1 MTSNRTLQNNPA
13 NRFRVVWGPQ
23 RFYLS
28 IGWKTLIAFALVVF
42 IPMFGLMAITERTLR
57 HAMEEETLRAM
68 EANLRGAWRV
78 YHERSNNLR
87 SALMQSANSPEAV
100 QFVKTRNSHA
110 LSALLTRNAAQL
122 PFTDVWLVI
131 DAQQRVLARRQAGS
145 NGRLLLNNLV
155 NRAYTTLEPVVS
167 TELLSNELFLVEN
180 PLKYSNLTPH
190 VMSQAVVVPIVE
202 EGKLF
207 GAFVGLILMNDDE
220 WLPNAIHDYLSIDA
234 ALFGSV
240 IQESRIIS
248 ASSHPNNIWASGLL
262 SPITL
267 SDTIERGETFRG
279 SLLINDIP
287 SYVIA
292 EPINNLEGHSIGA
305 LSVGVRGSNIDE
317 LISKNT
323 RNIYLFIGVGI
334 ALSLLIA
341 YLAYRD
347 TMTPMRALIGAMTR
361 FADGDLTTRTDI
373 RTKDEFDD
381 LSERFNL
388 MAQSIQEH
396 QERVESFNS
405 LSSLLIASL
414 NPQTLMQ
421 NVLDKIIELTRAQA
435 GTIYLREDEGSNDEV
450 LVPFVAYGVDIG
462 AMEYLHFGQGLP
474 GEAARRKRSIVI
486 HDIPDDCRLNINL
499 GIADVMPREVAIF
512 PIIYRDSV
520 LGVMMLASMS
530 PFRANELSLLESMI
544 NQIAIVLEN
553 ALAHEKV
560 AQLSI
565 TDTLTGVYNR
575 RYLTQRLDEEFR
587 ISHRHHSPLSVLI
600 VDIDHFKRINDDF
613 GHQIGDEALIAV
625 ARALK
630 ENIRDSDLLA
640 RFGGEEFVIVL
651 PHTSQKDAR
660 LVAEKLRQTVN
671 TRSVAAMG
679 ERRIS
684 ISVGVATIPELK
696 VDNGDELLGAADR
709 ALYQAKEQGR
719 NCVVLATAVNDTA
732 IN

>member
-1 MTSNRTLQNNPA
+1 MTSNRPQHTTSNNL
-13 NRFRVVWGPQ
+13 FRVVWGPQ

-42 IPMFGLMAITERTLR
+42 IPMLGLMALTDRTLR
-57 HAMEEETLRAM
+57 HAMEQETLHSL

-78 YHERSNNLR
+78 YHERSNSLR
-87 SALMQSANSPEAV
+87 SSLMQSASTPETA
-100 QFVKTRNSHA
+100 QLIKTRNVRA
-110 LSALLTRNAAQL
+110 LTELLTRNAAQL
-122 PFTDVWLVI
+122 PYTDVWLAI
-131 DAQQRVLARRQAGS
+131 DAKQQIIARRNGDDG
-145 NGRLLLNNLV
+145 GRLLLNNLV
-155 NRAYTTLEPVVS
+155 NRAYSSMAPVTS
-167 TELLSNELFLVEN
+167 TELLSNELFLAEN
-180 PLKYSNLTPH
+180 PLKFSSLAPH
-190 VMSQAVVVPIVE
+190 VMSQVVVVPVINRGE
-202 EGKLF
+202 LQ
-207 GAFVGLILMNDDE
+207 GAFVGLILMNGDE

-234 ALFGSV
+234 AVFGSV

-262 SPITL
+262 SPADL
-267 SDTIERGETFRG
+267 SSTIEHGETFRG
-279 SLLINDIP
+279 SLLINEIP

-292 EPINNLEGHSIGA
+292 DPIKNIEGDSIGA

-323 RNIYLFIGVGI
+323 RNIYMFIGVGI

-361 FADGDLTTRTDI
+361 FADGELSTRTEI

-381 LSERFNL
+381 LGDRFNH

-414 NPQTLMQ
+414 NPQSLMQ

-435 GTIYLREDEGSNDEV
+435 GTIYLREADSSEEV
-450 LVPFVAYGVDIG
+450 LVPFVAYGVDLS

-474 GEAARRKRSIVI
+474 GEAARRKQSLVI
-486 HDIPDDCRLNINL
+486 RDIPSDCRLNINL

-530 PFRANELSLLESMI
+530 PFRSNELSLLESMI

-565 TDTLTGVYNR
+565 TDTLTGTFNR
-575 RYLTQRLDEEFR
+575 RYLSQRLDEEFR
-587 ISHRHHSPLSVLI
+587 ISHRHHSPLSSLI
-600 VDIDHFKRINDDF
+600 VDIDHFKKINDGF

-625 ARALK
+625 AKTLK
-630 ENIRDSDLLA
+630 EHIRDSDMLA
-640 RFGGEEFVIVL
+640 RFGGEEFVIIL
-651 PHTSQKDAR
+651 PHTTQKDA
-660 LVAEKLRQTVN
+660 LIVAEKLRQAIASLTIGC
-671 TRSVAAMG
+671 MG
-679 ERRIS
+679 DHKITIS
-684 ISVGVATIPELK
+684 IGVATMPDLK
-696 VDNGDELLGAADR
+696 VESSDELLGEADR
-709 ALYQAKEQGR
+709 ALYIAKEQGR
-719 NCVVLATAVNDTA
+719 NRVVLADATYRETH
-732 IN
+732 

>member
-1 MTSNRTLQNNPA
+1 MTSNRPQQNPSA
-13 NRFRVVWGPQ
+13 TPFRVVWGPQ

-42 IPMFGLMAITERTLR
+42 IPMLGLMALTDRTLR
-57 HAMEEETLRAM
+57 NAMEEETLRGL

-78 YHERSNNLR
+78 YHERSNTLR
-87 SALMQSANSPEAV
+87 FSLMQSASSPETSQLV
-100 QFVKTRNSHA
+100 RTRNARA
-110 LSALLTRNAAQL
+110 LSELLSRNAAQL

-131 DAQQRVLARRQAGS
+131 DEQQQIIARRNGG
-145 NGRLLLNNLV
+145 NDGRLMLNNLV
-155 NRAYTTLEPVVS
+155 TRSYGTQEPVTS
-167 TELLSNELFLVEN
+167 TELLSNEVFLAEN
-180 PLKYSNLTPH
+180 PLKFSSLAPH
-190 VMSQAVVVPIVE
+190 VMAQVVIVPIVNRGE
-202 EGKLF
+202 LQ
-207 GAFVGLILMNDDE
+207 GAFVGLILMNGDE

-234 ALFGSV
+234 AVFGSV

-248 ASSHPNNIWASGLL
+248 ASTHPNNIWASGLL
-262 SPITL
+262 SPADL
-267 SDTIERGETFRG
+267 SSTIESGNTFRG
-279 SLLINDIP
+279 SLLINEIP

-292 EPINNLEGHSIGA
+292 EPIKNIEGHPIGA
-305 LSVGVRGSNIDE
+305 LSVGVRGSNIDQ
-317 LISKNT
+317 LISNNT
-323 RNIYLFIGVGI
+323 SNIYLFIGVGI
-334 ALSLLIA
+334 VLSVLIA

-347 TMTPMRALIGAMTR
+347 TMTPMRALIGAMAR
-361 FADGDLTTRTDI
+361 FADGDLSTRTDI

-381 LSERFNL
+381 LGVRFNH

-435 GTIYLREDEGSNDEV
+435 GTIYLRETDTDEEV
-450 LVPFVAYGVDIG
+450 LVPFVAYGVDIAG
-462 AMEYLHFGQGLP
+462 MEYLHFGQGLP
-474 GEAARRKRSIVI
+474 GEAARRKQSIVI
-486 HDIPDDCRLNINL
+486 NDIPSDCRLNINL

-520 LGVMMLASMS
+520 LGVMMLASMT
-530 PFRANELSLLESMI
+530 PFRTNELSLLESMI

-565 TDTLTGVYNR
+565 TDTLTGTYNR

-587 ISHRHHSPLSVLI
+587 ISHRHNSPLSALI
-600 VDIDHFKRINDDF
+600 VDIDHFKKINDQF

-625 ARALK
+625 ANTLK
-630 ENIRDSDLLA
+630 ENIRDSDMLA

-651 PHTSQKDAR
+651 PHTTQKDAMT
-660 LVAEKLRQTVN
+660 VAEKLRMAVSSRN
-671 TRSVAAMG
+671 VASMG
-679 ERRIS
+679 DHRIT
-684 ISVGVATIPELK
+684 ISVGIATIPDRK
-696 VDNGDELLGAADR
+696 VDNSDELLGEADR
-709 ALYQAKEQGR
+709 ALYLAKEQGR
-719 NCVVLATAVNDTA
+719 NRVIVAE
-732 IN
+732 

>member
-1 MTSNRTLQNNPA
+1 MASNKPQQNPSSNP
-13 NRFRVVWGPQ
+13 FRVVWGPQ

-42 IPMFGLMAITERTLR
+42 IPMLGLMALTERTLR
-57 HAMEEETLRAM
+57 HAMEDETLRGM

-78 YHERSNNLR
+78 YHERSNSLR
-87 SALMQSANSPEAV
+87 SSLMQSASSPEAS
-100 QFVKTRNSHA
+100 QLVKTRNVRA
-110 LSALLTRNAAQL
+110 LSELLSRNAAQL

-131 DAQQRVLARRQAGS
+131 DAQQQIIARRNGRDG
-145 NGRLLLNNLV
+145 GRLLLNNLV
-155 NRAYTTLEPVVS
+155 NRAYSSKEAVTS
-167 TELLSNELFLVEN
+167 TELLSNELFLAEN
-180 PLKYSNLTPH
+180 PLKFSSLSPH
-190 VMSQAVVVPIVE
+190 VMAQVVVVPIVNH
-202 EGKLF
+202 GDLQ
-207 GAFVGLILMNDDE
+207 GAFIGLILMNGDE
-220 WLPNAIHDYLSIDA
+220 WLPNAIHDYLSVDA
-234 ALFGSV
+234 AVFGSV

-262 SPITL
+262 SPADL
-267 SDTIERGETFRG
+267 SGAIERGETFRG
-279 SLLINDIP
+279 SLLINEIP

-292 EPINNLEGHSIGA
+292 DPIKNIEGRSIGA
-305 LSVGVRGSNIDE
+305 LSVGVRGSNIE
-317 LISKNT
+317 QLISNNT

-334 ALSLLIA
+334 VLSLLIA

-381 LSERFNL
+381 LGDRFNH

-405 LSSLLIASL
+405 LSNLLIASL

-435 GTIYLREDEGSNDEV
+435 GTIYLSETDDNQER
-450 LVPFVAYGVDIG
+450 LVPFVAYGVDLS

-486 HDIPDDCRLNINL
+486 DNIPSDCRLNINL
-499 GIADVMPREVAIF
+499 GIADVMPREVAVF
-512 PIIYRDSV
+512 PIIYRDTV

-530 PFRANELSLLESMI
+530 PFRTNELTLLESMI

-565 TDTLTGVYNR
+565 TDTLTGTYNR
-575 RYLTQRLDEEFR
+575 RYLSQRLEEEFR
-587 ISHRHHSPLSVLI
+587 ISHRHHSSLSALVI
-600 VDIDHFKRINDDF
+600 DIDHFKKINDEF
-613 GHQIGDEALIAV
+613 GHQIGDEALVAV
-625 ARALK
+625 ANTLK
-630 ENIRDSDLLA
+630 ENIRESDMLA
-640 RFGGEEFVIVL
+640 RFGGEEFVVIL
-651 PHTSQKDAR
+651 PHTTQKDAMI
-660 LVAEKLRQTVN
+660 VAEKLRLAIASRTIA
-671 TRSVAAMG
+671 SMG
-679 ERRIS
+679 DHKITIS
-684 ISVGVATIPELK
+684 IGVATMPDLI
-696 VDNGDELLGAADR
+696 VDSSDELLGVADR
-709 ALYQAKEQGR
+709 ALYLAKEQGR
-719 NCVVLATAVNDTA
+719 NRVVFADTIA
-732 IN
+732 RDVH

>member
-1 MTSNRTLQNNPA
+1 MTSNRHKQDFHA

-42 IPMFGLMAITERTLR
+42 IPMLGLMALTERTLR
-57 HAMEEETLRAM
+57 HAMEDETLRSM

-78 YHERSNNLR
+78 YHERSNTLR
-87 SALMQSANSPEAV
+87 SALMQSAGSPETV
-100 QFVKTRNSHA
+100 QMVKAHNARS
-110 LSALLTRNAAQL
+110 LSALLSRNAAQL

-131 DAQQRVLARRQAGS
+131 DAQHNILARRQGDGG
-145 NGRLLLNNLV
+145 GRLLLDNLV
-155 NRAYTTLEPVVS
+155 NRAYTSLEPVTS
-167 TELLSNELFLVEN
+167 TELLSNELFLAEN

-190 VMSQAVVVPIVE
+190 VMSQVVVVPVVE
-202 EGKLF
+202 QGNLY

-248 ASSHPNNIWASGLL
+248 ASSHPNNIWAAGLL
-262 SPITL
+262 SPATL
-267 SDTIERGETFRG
+267 SDAIERGETYRG
-279 SLLINDIP
+279 SLLINEIP
-287 SYVIA
+287 SYIIA
-292 EPINNLEGHSIGA
+292 DPIKNIEGRSIGA

-323 RNIYLFIGVGI
+323 RNIYLFIGLGI
-334 ALSLLIA
+334 VLSILIA

-347 TMTPMRALIGAMTR
+347 TMTPMRAIIGAMTR
-361 FADGDLTTRTDI
+361 FADGDLSTRTDI

-381 LSERFNL
+381 LSDRFNH

-435 GTIYLREDEGSNDEV
+435 GTIYLREEDGNNEV
-450 LVPFVAYGVDIG
+450 LIPFVAYGVDIK

-474 GEAARRKRSIVI
+474 GEAARRKSSIVI
-486 HDIPDDCRLNINL
+486 RDIPADCRLNINL

-520 LGVMMLASMS
+520 LGVMMLASMT
-530 PFRANELSLLESMI
+530 PFRTNELTLLESMI

-575 RYLTQRLDEEFR
+575 RYLTQRLEEEFR
-587 ISHRHHSPLSVLI
+587 ISQRHHSPLSALI

-613 GHQIGDEALIAV
+613 GHQVGDEALVCV
-625 ARALK
+625 ASALK
-630 ENIRDSDLLA
+630 EHIRESDLLA
-640 RFGGEEFVIVL
+640 RFGGEEFVVIL
-651 PHTSQKDAR
+651 PHTSQKDA
-660 LVAEKLRQTVN
+660 LIVAEKLRQA
-671 TRSVAAMG
+671 VAALSIASMG
-679 ERRIS
+679 DRRIT
-684 ISVGVATIPELK
+684 ISVGAATLPDLK
-696 VDNGDELLGAADR
+696 VDHSDELLGAADR

-719 NCVVLATAVNDTA
+719 NRVIVATAASDAAVN
-732 IN
+732 

>member
-1 MTSNRTLQNNPA
+1 MTSSRHHQDSKPNN
-13 NRFRVVWGPQ
+13 FRVVWGPQ

-28 IGWKTLIAFALVVF
+28 IGWKTLIAFAMVVF
-42 IPMFGLMAITERTLR
+42 IPMLGLMALTDHTLR
-57 HAMEEETLRAM
+57 RAMEEETLRSM

-78 YHERSNNLR
+78 YYERSNTLR
-87 SALMQSANSPEAV
+87 SALMQSANTPETV
-100 QFVKTRNSHA
+100 QTVKSGNARA
-110 LSALLTRNAAQL
+110 LAELLSRNAAQL

-131 DAQQRVLARRQAGS
+131 DSQSQIIARRQGS
-145 NGRLLLNNLV
+145 SGGPLLLNNIV
-155 NRAYTTLEPVVS
+155 SRAFASLEPVAS
-167 TELLSNELFLVEN
+167 TELLSNELFLAEN
-180 PLKYSNLTPH
+180 PLKFSSLSPH
-190 VMSQAVVVPIVE
+190 VMSQVVVVPIVE
-202 EGKLF
+202 DGKLY
-207 GAFVGLILMNDDE
+207 GGFVGLILMNGDE

-234 ALFGSV
+234 AVFGSV

-248 ASSHPNNIWASGLL
+248 ASTHPNNIWASGLL
-262 SPITL
+262 SPASL
-267 SDTIERGETFRG
+267 SETIERGETYRG
-279 SLLINDIP
+279 SLLINEIP

-292 EPINNLEGHSIGA
+292 DPIKNIEGHPIGA
-305 LSVGVRGSNIDE
+305 LSVGVRGSNIDA
-317 LISKNT
+317 LISNNT

-334 ALSLLIA
+334 LLSLLIA

-361 FADGDLTTRTDI
+361 FANGDLTTRTDI

-381 LSERFNL
+381 LGDRFNH

-414 NPQTLMQ
+414 NPQSLMQ

-435 GTIYLREDEGSNDEV
+435 GTIYLREGEGNNEL
-450 LVPFVAYGVDIG
+450 LVPFVAYGVDLA

-474 GEAARRKRSIVI
+474 GEAARRKKSIVI
-486 HDIPDDCRLNINL
+486 RDIPTDCRLNINL

-530 PFRANELSLLESMI
+530 PFHSNELSQLESMI

-575 RYLTQRLDEEFR
+575 RYLTQRLEEEFR
-587 ISHRHHSPLSVLI
+587 ISQRHHSPLSALL
-600 VDIDHFKRINDDF
+600 VDIDYFKKINDQY
-613 GHQIGDEALIAV
+613 GHQIGDEALIRV
-625 ARALK
+625 AHTLK
-630 ENIRDSDLLA
+630 DNIRDSDLLA
-640 RFGGEEFVIVL
+640 RFGGEEFVIIL
-651 PHTSQKDAR
+651 PHTLQTDAM
-660 LVAEKLRQTVN
+660 LVAEKLRQAI
-671 TRSVAAMG
+671 SSLIIAAMG
-679 ERRIS
+679 DHRVTIS
-684 ISVGVATIPELK
+684 IGVATIPD
-696 VDNGDELLGAADR
+696 VTIDNSDGLLGAADR
-709 ALYQAKEQGR
+709 ALYLAKEQGR
-719 NCVVLATAVNDTA
+719 NRVIFA
-732 IN
+732 IS